1 MNQRQNKIKV
11 IDSGLLTSVQDM
23 GRYGYQKYGIIVSGA
38 MDTVSLALANIAV
51 GNQLDTGTLEMTLCG
66 ASLELHAGT
75 VFALTAADMS
85 AALADEPVPMHRP
98 VLVTRDAVLT
108 LHGTGKGTGART
120 YLAFAGGIRVPQ
132 RMGSQSTYLR
142 AGIGGYQGRA
152 LQAGDVLCL
161 GDAAPMADRLR
172 GTGHRIS
179 TSMIS
184 VSWRT
189 PMVPVRTMRPIRVT
203 RGLEADWFT
212 SDSLE
217 AFFAQ
222 GTFRLTNQ
230 SDRMGYRLAGSKL
243 CLRQPRELISEPV
256 AFGTVQVA
264 DGQPI
269 ILMAD
274 RQTTG
279 GYPKIAQVAQADL
292 SRLGQKKAGDTL
304 VFEEVTL
311 REAEKLLR
319 DQRAMLAEV
328 ESSVHLALGKGL

>member
-38 MDTVSLALANIAV
+38 MDTVSFSPSRFPL
-51 GNQLDTGTLEMTLCG
+51 TG
-66 ASLELHAGT
+66 
-75 VFALTAADMS
+75 ADMS

-98 VLVTRDAVLT
+98 VLVTRRDAVLT

-120 YLAFAGGIRVPQ
+120 YLAFAGGIHVPQ

-161 GDAAPMADRLR
+161 GDAASMADRLR

-203 RGLEADWFT
+203 RGLQADWFT

-222 GTFRLTNQ
+222 GGRL
-230 SDRMGYRLAGSKL
+230 LAFL
-243 CLRQPRELISEPV
+243 
-256 AFGTVQVA
+256 
-264 DGQPI
+264 
-269 ILMAD
+269 
-274 RQTTG
+274 
-279 GYPKIAQVAQADL
+279 L
-292 SRLGQKKAGDTL
+292 S
-304 VFEEVTL
+304 
-311 REAEKLLR
+311 
-319 DQRAMLAEV
+319 
-328 ESSVHLALGKGL
+328 AL